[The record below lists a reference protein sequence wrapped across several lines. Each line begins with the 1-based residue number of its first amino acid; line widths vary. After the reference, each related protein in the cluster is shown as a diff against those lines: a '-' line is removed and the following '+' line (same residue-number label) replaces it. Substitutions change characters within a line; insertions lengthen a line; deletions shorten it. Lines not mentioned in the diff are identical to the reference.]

1 MYLFLRNR
9 TAAHDRQLEATA
21 FAVDIAAKATRIVG
35 HEISVWQT
43 LYGAPATVLGWTMTL
58 DSHQEMGVAREKLL
72 ADNDYV
78 ETITAAA
85 HLFEGPT
92 EDVLAQVVGTAG
104 DGGHRGDYASIV
116 SAQCALGRISDAMAF
131 GVEMM
136 DHVAGVTG
144 RDGLFTRSMYG
155 PWAQIAWFS
164 LASSLEEVDAAE
176 AALSADPEYLTKVDS
191 SAGLFTPGSGH
202 GRLTQRLA

>member
-1 MYLFLRNR
+1 MYLFARNR

-21 FAVDIAAKATRIVG
+21 FAVDIAAKASSIVG
-35 HEISVWQT
+35 SEISAWQT
-43 LYGAPATVLGWTMTL
+43 LYGAPATVLGWTMTV
-58 DSHQEMGVAREKLL
+58 DSHHQMGVAREKLL

-78 ETITAAA
+78 ETIVAAA

-92 EDVLAQVVGTAG
+92 EDVLAQIVGTAG
-104 DGGHRGDYASIV
+104 DGGHQGDYASMV
-116 SAQCALGRISDAMAF
+116 TTQCAQGRIGDAMAF

-136 DHVAGVTG
+136 DHVAGATG
-144 RDGLFTRSMYG
+144 CDGLFTRAMYG
-155 PWAQIAWFS
+155 PWAQVAWFS
-164 LASSLEEVDAAE
+164 LANSLEEVDAAE

-191 SAGLFTPGSGH
+191 SAGLFVTGTGH